1 MDTLAETDGY
11 SAPRLINYCQ
21 TRGAQLLIEC
31 RNVRGFDHSPAVL
44 HCARIFHDIRNGSRD
59 LSCRSHISF
68 LNQVEKCACVAGNRS
83 RGDTGGATASSAAA
97 ATGTEAI
104 ASATGDTLNL
114 FNQRI
119 DMALERGI
127 GNLRPQLSDLRANAS
142 RVISDSVQ
150 SQPLIVHLFRQLKLL
165 RQIGC

>member
-21 TRGAQLLIEC
+21 TRGTQLLIEC
-31 RNVRGFDHSPAVL
+31 RNVRRFDRSPAVL

-68 LNQVEKCACVAGNRS
+68 LNQVEKCARVAGNRS
-83 RGDTGGATASSAAA
+83 RGDPDGATASSA

-104 ASATGDTLNL
+104 ASATGDTLDL
-114 FNQRI
+114 FSQRI
-119 DMALERGI
+119 DMTLERSI